1 MEELFE
7 VLIAV
12 VVIIGSLIKTMSKAN
27 KVKQNAPGKAAAPEK
42 PAAPAASAERMRS
55 SQNVRPVPAQPT
67 VKPTVHPAGS
77 AGVPDFWKQISEA
90 IKEELAPEKPAA
102 AQPAKGHEAAGRMAE
117 GDSRECEH
125 GSVGGSMAYEGHQ
138 EGREEKPVQRPRPA
152 ETASL
157 AYRPAMT
164 AQEMR
169 RAVVMAEVLK
179 RPQERMAEQAR
190 RWSAR

>member
-1 MEELFE
+1 MEEMFE
-7 VLIAV
+7 VIVALI
-12 VVIIGSLIKTMSKAN
+12 VIIGSLVKTAGKSRKIKE
-27 KVKQNAPGKAAAPEK
+27 NAPGKAAAPAR
-42 PAAPAASAERMRS
+42 PAVAEAPVQRPQPERSA
-55 SQNVRPVPAQPT
+55 RPVPAQPT
-67 VKPTVHPAGS
+67 VQPMVHPTEKPADI
-77 AGVPDFWKQISEA
+77 PDFWQQMSRAFGQTAETEA
-90 IKEELAPEKPAA
+90 ADA
-102 AQPAKGHEAAGRMAE
+102 GHEAVGKMAE

-138 EGREEKPVQRPRPA
+138 EGREKRESKPQPA
-152 ETASL
+152 AATAAS

-169 RAVVMAEVLK
+169 RAVVMAEILK